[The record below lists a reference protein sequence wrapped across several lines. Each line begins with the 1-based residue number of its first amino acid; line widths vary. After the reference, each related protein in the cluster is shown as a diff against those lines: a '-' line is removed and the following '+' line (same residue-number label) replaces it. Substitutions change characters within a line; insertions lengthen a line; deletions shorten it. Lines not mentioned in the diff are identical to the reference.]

1 MRPTIRKSAR
11 TAAIAALTV
20 AALAASINFTSGEAP
35 VVQAAIGGTLGAG
48 GEYHPLEPTRIFDTR
63 TPALDVAPLGAKASV
78 TNNTSAGFDVQ
89 ISGLGGLP
97 AFADANG
104 DGADDNVLAVA
115 VNITVISPT
124 QLGYLQAYG
133 KGASPGESSVV
144 NFAPGGFVPNMAIL
158 RPGAGGKLTLHLV
171 SPLRAGTSHI
181 AIDIF
186 GWFSSSSY
194 TGGASGGRGARVVPV
209 GPARVYDSRLDA
221 FGGTPLGSQS
231 TVTIPV
237 RGADSYEPVITDLV
251 PDNSNVVG
259 VMVNITGV
267 NWLPLSAPTF
277 IAVVP
282 DALAPGEEP
291 TTSNLNLVPGQVRS
305 VMGILPVGADGKI
318 RVFNLGGE
326 VDIVVDVLGYL
337 VDGAT
342 VGTRSG
348 RVVPLVQPYRAFDTR
363 LASFG
368 NRPLGPG
375 MAEPF
380 NFGPLVDSVKIGSEP
395 VGAQLGVIGNLTATD
410 LKPQY
415 AGARAATFL
424 TAYPPA
430 GTPPQISN
438 ITITEGETLPN
449 LTLLRFGA
457 DPEAAAGAACST
469 KTCVMFYNL
478 AGYLHYLYDVSAV
491 ILSD

>member
-11 TAAIAALTV
+11 SAAV
-20 AALAASINFTSGEAP
+20 AALAVAALAVAVNVAPGESP
-35 VVQAAIGGTLGAG
+35 VVQAAVGGTLGAG
-48 GEYHPLEPTRIFDTR
+48 GEYHPLEPSRIFDTR
-63 TPALDVAPLGAKASV
+63 TPAIDVAPLGAKASV
-78 TNNTSAGFDVQ
+78 TNNTSPGFDVQ

-97 AFADANG
+97 AFVDANG

-115 VNITVISPT
+115 VNITVISPN

-133 KGASPGESSVV
+133 KGASRGESSVV

-158 RPGAGGKLTLHLV
+158 RPGAEGKLTLHLV
-171 SPLRAGTSHI
+171 SPLRAGTSHV

-194 TGGASGGRGARVVPV
+194 TERGARVVPV
-209 GPARVYDSRLDA
+209 GPARVYDSRLDS
-221 FGGTPLGSQS
+221 FGGNPLGSQS

-251 PDNSNVVG
+251 PDNPNVVG

-337 VDGAT
+337 VDGAD
-342 VGTRSG
+342 VDTRSG

-363 LASFG
+363 LAAFG
-368 NRPLGPG
+368 NRPLSPAN
-375 MAEPF
+375 AEPF
-380 NFGPLVDSVKIGSEP
+380 NFGPLVDSVKIGDEP
-395 VGAQLGVIGNLTATD
+395 VGAQLGLIGNLTATD

-415 AGARAATFL
+415 AGPPAATFL

-430 GTPPQISN
+430 DTPPQISN

-457 DPEAAAGAACST
+457 DPDAAPGAACSEP
-469 KTCVMFYNL
+469 TCVMFYNL

-491 ILSD
+491 ILAD

>member
-1 MRPTIRKSAR
+1 MRTIFQKSAR
-11 TAAIAALTV
+11 TAAVAALTV
-20 AALAASINFTSGEAP
+20 AAAVVAFNGAPGDEP

-97 AFADANG
+97 AFADVNR

-115 VNITVISPT
+115 VNITVISPN

-133 KGASPGESSVV
+133 KGASRAESSVV

-158 RPGAGGKLTLHLV
+158 RPGAEGKLTLHLV
-171 SPLRAGTSHI
+171 SPLRAGTSHV

-194 TGGASGGRGARVVPV
+194 AERGARVVPV
-209 GPARVYDSRLDA
+209 GPARVYDSRLEAFDA
-221 FGGTPLGSQS
+221 TPLGSKS
-231 TVTIPV
+231 SVEIPI

-251 PDNSNVVG
+251 PNNPNVVG

-282 DALAPGEEP
+282 DPLAPDEEP

-318 RVFNLGGE
+318 HVFNLGGE
-326 VDIVVDVLGYL
+326 VDIVVDILGYL
-337 VDGAT
+337 VDGAN
-342 VGTRSG
+342 VDTRSG

-368 NRPLGPG
+368 NRPLSPAN
-375 MAEPF
+375 AEPF

-395 VGAQLGVIGNLTATD
+395 VGAQLGLIGNLTATD

-415 AGARAATFL
+415 AGPPAATFL

-430 GTPPQISN
+430 DNPPQISN

-457 DPEAAAGAACST
+457 DPDAAAGAACSQP
-469 KTCVMFYNL
+469 TCVMFYNL

-491 ILSD
+491 ILAD